1 MSRIKTS
8 KIRDIRDIRGKKIT
22 TDCFAYSTFGLDSQI
37 MKLHCLA
44 DEGSNSLRFSNSKV
58 KSHHRFYGFYRLK
71 HIKSVT
77 SVISVVKKHIFVLLT
92 KEAIHPVSILSK
104 KKSHRFYGCYRLSR
118 IKSVISAVKKTP
130 LCLADERSN
139 SLRFSNTKIK
149 KPQLQ
154 KQSSKAFNFE
164 IAVFKFYK
172 PDLRVSNKISYLLLN
187 LLCAFRY

>member
-1 MSRIKTS
+1 VRFSTAELTFLLCRDEKEYRRLFCRLSRIKS
-8 KIRDIRDIRGKKIT
+8 VLSVVKKP
-22 TDCFAYSTFGLDSQI
+22 S
-37 MKLHCLA
+37 HCLA

-77 SVISVVKKHIFVLLT
+77 SVL
-92 KEAIHPVSILSK
+92 
-104 KKSHRFYGCYRLSR
+104 
-118 IKSVISAVKKTP
+118 SAVKKTP

-154 KQSSKAFNFE
+154 KQSSKAFDFE
-164 IAVFKFYK
+164 ITVFKFYK
-172 PDLRVSNKISYLLLN
+172 LDLRVSNKISYLLLN